1 MLFQVN
7 SNQLKSLPPELGLLT
22 NLKTLSVRQSKQ
34 MGRDLTVRHVDVFS
48 GRRQQAHVAATRNRA
63 AATARVA

>member
-34 MGRDLTVRHVDVFS
+34 MGRDLTLRHVLS
-48 GRRQQAHVAATRNRA
+48 GRQQPALRPASRNRP
-63 AATARVA
+63 AATA